1 MDLTSFR
8 ALGRSGLVVSPF
20 ALGTMTFGAGRWGT
34 EEDGARAILDAY
46 AEAGGNFVDTADIYG
61 GGRSEEMLGRWV
73 AERGMRDRLVIATKF
88 TWNLDPGNP
97 NAGGNGRKNVMRA
110 VDASLRR
117 LGTDHIDLYWSHF
130 WDMTTPV
137 DELLQTFVDLVRSG
151 KIRYYALSDVPAWYA
166 TKMAVLA
173 AERGLPGP
181 IAIQAEYSLVER
193 TAEREHV
200 PLATECGMGL
210 VPWSPLA
217 GGFLTGKYGRDD
229 KREGNERLNGGNPLG
244 SSKFTDRNWGILDA
258 LKAVAADIGCPPA
271 AAALAW
277 TINRPRVDALLLGA
291 SRPEQVRENVAA
303 LALHLPDLQRAALDA
318 ASVLEP
324 AFPYSGFSE
333 DVKRSIFGGRDVA
346 GWPGSVAR

>member
-1 MDLTSFR
+1 MNLTSFKT
-8 ALGRSGLVVSPF
+8 LGRSGLVVSPF

-34 EEDGARAILDAY
+34 EEDGARAILNAY
-46 AEAGGNFVDTADIYG
+46 LEAGGNFIDTADIYG
-61 GGRSEEMLGRWV
+61 GGRSEEMLGRWL
-73 AERGMRDRLVIATKF
+73 AERGLRDKIVLATKF

-97 NAGGNGRKNVMRA
+97 NAGGNGRKNVLRA

-137 DELLQTFVDLVRSG
+137 EELLQTLVDLVRSG

-173 AERGLPGP
+173 AERGLPSP
-181 IAIQAEYSLVER
+181 IAMQAEYSLVER

-200 PLATECGMGL
+200 PLARECGMGV

-229 KREGNERLNGGNPLG
+229 KREGNDRLNGANPLG
-244 SSKFTDRNWGILDA
+244 GSKFTDRNWSILDA
-258 LKAVAADIGCPPA
+258 LKRVAEEAGAPPA
-271 AAALAW
+271 KVALAW
-277 TINRPRVDALLLGA
+277 TVARPGVDALLLGA
-291 SRPEQVRENVAA
+291 SRPEQVSDNVAA
-303 LALHLPDLQRAALDA
+303 LDLALTDEQRATLEEASALD
-318 ASVLEP
+318 P
-324 AFPYSGFSE
+324 AFPYLGFTG

-346 GWPGSVAR
+346 AWAAGGTA

>member
-8 ALGRSGLVVSPF
+8 TLGRSGLVVSPF

-34 EEDGARAILDAY
+34 EEDGACAILDAY
-46 AEAGGNFVDTADIYG
+46 AEAGGNFVDTADVYG
-61 GGRSEEMLGRWV
+61 GGRSEEMLGRWLT
-73 AERGMRDRLVIATKF
+73 ERGLRDKIVLATKF

-97 NAGGNGRKNVMRA
+97 NAGGNGRKNVLRA

-137 DELLQTFVDLVRSG
+137 EELLQTLVDLVRSG

-258 LKAVAADIGCPPA
+258 LKRVAEEAGVPPA
-271 AAALAW
+271 KVALAW
-277 TINRPRVDALLLGA
+277 TVARPGVDALLLGA
-291 SRPEQVRENVAA
+291 SRPQQVIDNVAA
-303 LALHLPDLQRAALDA
+303 LDLALTDKQRATLEKASALD
-318 ASVLEP
+318 P
-324 AFPYSGFSE
+324 AFPYLGFTA
-333 DVKRSIFGGRDVA
+333 DVKRSIFGGQDVA
-346 GWPGSVAR
+346 AWAAGGAA

>member
-8 ALGRSGLVVSPF
+8 TLGRSGLVVSPF
-20 ALGTMTFGAGRWGT
+20 ALGTMTFGADRWGT
-34 EEDGARAILDAY
+34 DEEGAHAILDAY
-46 AEAGGNFVDTADIYG
+46 ADAGGNFIDTADVYG

-73 AERGMRDRLVIATKF
+73 AARGVRDQMVIATKF
-88 TWNLDPGNP
+88 TWNLDAGNP

-110 VDASLRR
+110 IDASLKR
-117 LGTDHIDLYWSHF
+117 LGTDYIDLYWSHF

-137 DELLQTFVDLVRSG
+137 EELLSTLTDLVRSG

-181 IAIQAEYSLVER
+181 IAIQSEYSLVER

-200 PLATECGMGL
+200 PLAAECGMGL

-229 KREGNERLNGGNPLG
+229 KREGDGRLNGSNPLG
-244 SSKFTDRNWGILDA
+244 SSKFTDRNWDILDA
-258 LKAVAADIGCPPA
+258 LKTVATDLDCPPA
-271 AAALAW
+271 RVALAW
-277 TINRPRVDALLLGA
+277 TMAQRRVDALLLGA
-291 SRPEQVRENVAA
+291 SRPEQVTENVAA
-303 LALHLPDLQRAALDA
+303 LSLDLPPEQRATLET
-318 ASVLEP
+318 ASALEP
-324 AFPYSGFSE
+324 AFPYLGFN
-333 DVKRSIFGGRDVA
+333 DGVKRSIFGGTDVV
-346 GWPGSVAR
+346 GWTGTPAR